1 MCRQQQRDVRL
12 MVAPRFMDIHAL
24 CTRSRANRVLTLYT
38 EVRRAMGAGED
49 VAELSKKL
57 EEEIAGYG
65 EANSHATCILFDVP
79 KN

>member
-12 MVAPRFMDIHAL
+12 MVAPRFMDIHAF
-24 CTRSRANRVLTLYT
+24 CTRSRAKRILTLYT

-49 VAELSKKL
+49 AAELSKKL

-79 KN
+79 RN

>member
-1 MCRQQQRDVRL
+1 
-12 MVAPRFMDIHAL
+12 
-24 CTRSRANRVLTLYT
+24 
-38 EVRRAMGAGED
+38 MGAGED